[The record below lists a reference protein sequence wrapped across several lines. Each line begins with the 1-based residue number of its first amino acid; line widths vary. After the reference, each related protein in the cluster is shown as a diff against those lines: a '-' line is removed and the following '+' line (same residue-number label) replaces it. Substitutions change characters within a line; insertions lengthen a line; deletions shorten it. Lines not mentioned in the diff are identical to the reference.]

1 MHLKYKNVT
10 HVFETHIGGTV
21 VASSVPS
28 LDGNLLSVTVLTADR
43 RLENINHNVYSLTNA
58 HK

>member
-1 MHLKYKNVT
+1 LPVQL
-10 HVFETHIGGTV
+10 GTAI
-21 VASSVPS
+21 ASSVPS
-28 LDGNLLSVTVLTADR
+28 LDGNLLPGTVLIVLTADR